1 MMGPLNAVLLGGWLQ
16 EVVECEHRSNNR
28 GKRNQQFEV
37 CNQKNETLKKL
48 MVPGYRLDKKSY
60 AISIY

>member
-1 MMGPLNAVLLGGWLQ
+1 MMGSLNAVLLEGWMQ
-16 EVVECEHRSNNR
+16 EVVGCEHQSNNR

-48 MVPGYRLDKKSY
+48 MVPGHWFG
-60 AISIY
+60 

>member
-1 MMGPLNAVLLGGWLQ
+1 MMGSLDAVLLEKWMQ
-16 EVVECEHRSNNR
+16 EVIGCEHQSNNR

-48 MVPGYRLDKKSY
+48 MVPGYRFD
-60 AISIY
+60 